1 MELSKVIEK
10 AMIDK
15 DVKTRKQLAELSGV
29 PYVTINSIL
38 NGQNTSLKS
47 ANKVLNSLGLMLT
60 VSDKV

>member
-1 MELSKVIEK
+1 MELPKVIEK

-15 DVKTRKQLAELSGV
+15 GVKTRKQLAQLSGV

>member
-15 DVKTRKQLAELSGV
+15 DVKTRKQLAELSSV
-29 PYVTINSIL
+29 PYGTINSIL

-47 ANKVLNSLGLMLT
+47 ANKVLNSLGLQLT